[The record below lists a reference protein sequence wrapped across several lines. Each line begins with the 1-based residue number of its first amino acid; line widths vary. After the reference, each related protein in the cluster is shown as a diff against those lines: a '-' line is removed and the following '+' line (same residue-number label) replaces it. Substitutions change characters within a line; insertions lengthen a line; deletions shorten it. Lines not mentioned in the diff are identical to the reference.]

1 MLRSLI
7 QLRSEQTSL
16 ADRKSLMEQ
25 FQTLEKTIQEHVEV
39 TKAAQSAV
47 ERQKLGLEQNFD
59 DEGDDDAQHE
69 LAMREVEEESR
80 LLEADQVS
88 SGVIFSQV
96 HGRLTRQD
104 ISNVTTADDSRALV
118 GLPESVVGK
127 IEQRIRGV
135 NTERNS
141 AAAVG
146 VFDSNVDMQ
155 GFFSRG

>member
-1 MLRSLI
+1 MLRSLV
-7 QLRSEQTSL
+7 QLRSEKTSV

-25 FQTLEKTIQEHVEV
+25 FQTLEKTIQEHVEM
-39 TKAAQSAV
+39 TKRAQSV
-47 ERQKLGLEQNFD
+47 VDRQKLELEQD
-59 DEGDDDAQHE
+59 LGDEGDDDVQQE
-69 LAMREVEEESR
+69 LAMREVEEEFR

-88 SGVIFSQV
+88 SGVILSQV
-96 HGRLTRQD
+96 HSRLTGQD

-127 IEQRIRGV
+127 IEQRICGV

-146 VFDSNVDMQ
+146 VFDSNVDMR
-155 GFFSRG
+155 GFFSR